1 MHTPHPQDSAEQVLM
16 ATAFSIGT
24 SSGDFIVTFPNL
36 ASERQEKHALC
47 IPQKKQLL
55 LVLFFLM
62 SGQKKLTVVQDKL
75 AMLSCNMLSLLS
87 LHQLFTKTSQLL
99 PSVVQCYLHSDTNKY
114 ANMKIFF
121 PAISYMPYDH
131 H

>member
-1 MHTPHPQDSAEQVLM
+1 MVGVWEGLNLGSIPNFFLCFGMHPKIIDVYPKL
-16 ATAFSIGT
+16 
-24 SSGDFIVTFPNL
+24 
-36 ASERQEKHALC
+36 
-47 IPQKKQLL
+47 IPKGGVVQFTILL
-55 LVLFFLM
+55 LLLFLLM

-87 LHQLFTKTSQLL
+87 LHRLFTKTSLLL

-121 PAISYMPYDH
+121 PAIRYMPYNH